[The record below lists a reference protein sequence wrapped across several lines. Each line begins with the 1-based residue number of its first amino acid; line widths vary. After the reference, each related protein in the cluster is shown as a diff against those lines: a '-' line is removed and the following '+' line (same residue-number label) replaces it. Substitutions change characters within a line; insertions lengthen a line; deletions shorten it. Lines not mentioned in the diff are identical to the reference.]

1 MLARLRD
8 LHAALLAAI
17 TEMETAAA
25 QTVPDEARLGTIR
38 WTLSRASRRR
48 HMLIEDTI
56 YPYLLARVA
65 PADIDRLL
73 ALREDARA
81 LRAASTAHVGRWNA
95 RTIIDEWDTYRSA
108 SAAITTAMRAR
119 VVAEQRLLY
128 PVLER
133 LGSAESRAG
142 RRTGPA

>member
-1 MLARLRD
+1 MLAQLKD
-8 LHAALLAAI
+8 LHTALLAAI
-17 TEMETAAA
+17 AEMETAAA
-25 QTVPDEARLGTIR
+25 QTVPDGARLGTIR
-38 WTLSRASRRR
+38 WTLSRASRHR

-56 YPYLLARVA
+56 YPHLLACVA

-81 LRAASTAHVGRWNA
+81 LRVVSTVHVGRWNA

-108 SAAITTAMRAR
+108 SAAMTTSMRAR

-128 PVLER
+128 ALLER
-133 LGSAESRAG
+133 LGSAESMAG